1 MRNKTKQMVLIP
13 IATFAIAGLM
23 LSCSSLTELGA
34 KPKAETANSTA
45 FQLSGLSINP
55 DTVAARDEVVI
66 TANVTNITGAD
77 DTYNAELKINN
88 VTEASDKVLVAA
100 GKTQTLTFVTFK
112 DSPGKYQVSL
122 GQLEGQ
128 FAVAESIASV
138 PGNQSPAVPGKTGA
152 SCCAV
157 GNQATSPAP
166 GQTGASCCGTGVQN
180 SPAVP
185 RQLTGGGSCCG
196 R

>member
-23 LSCSSLTELGA
+23 LSCSSLNELA
-34 KPKAETANSTA
+34 PKSKAEAVAATT

-66 TANVTNITGAD
+66 TAEVTNVNSVD

-88 VTEASDKVLVAA
+88 VTEASDKVLVPA
-100 GKTQTLTFVTFK
+100 GKTQTLTFVIFK
-112 DSPGKYQVSL
+112 DAPGTYKVSL
-122 GQLEGQ
+122 GQLAGQ
-128 FAVAESIASV
+128 FAVAESIAAG
-138 PGNQSPAVPGKTGA
+138 PGNQSPALPSKTGA
-152 SCCAV
+152 SCCLTGGSV
-157 GNQATSPAP
+157 SPVP
-166 GQTGASCCGTGVQN
+166 GQTGASCCGSGVQN
-180 SPAVP
+180 NPATQSRP
-185 RQLTGGGSCCG
+185 AGGGCCG